1 MHYLTGTMDYKI
13 HYSGHPTVL
22 KGYSDANWIYDMDE
36 LYATSGYI
44 FTLSGAAV
52 SWRSCK
58 QTILMRST
66 MKAELTTLDT
76 TIVEVDWLCEL
87 LIDLPIIEK
96 PLPTILMNYDN
107 QMMIVEVDNSKDNMK
122 SSSHIKRWLKFVRK
136 IRNSEVVT
144 LDYIHIEKNLA
155 NPLTKGLSCNV
166 IDATSKDMGLRPT

>member
-1 MHYLTGTMDYKI
+1 MEVMQTNYLNEVYYESRTHNI
-13 HYSGHPTVL
+13 
-22 KGYSDANWIYDMDE
+22 
-36 LYATSGYI
+36 
-44 FTLSGAAV
+44 
-52 SWRSCK
+52 
-58 QTILMRST
+58 
-66 MKAELTTLDT
+66 DT

-166 IDATSKDMGLRPT
+166 IDAASKDMSLRPT